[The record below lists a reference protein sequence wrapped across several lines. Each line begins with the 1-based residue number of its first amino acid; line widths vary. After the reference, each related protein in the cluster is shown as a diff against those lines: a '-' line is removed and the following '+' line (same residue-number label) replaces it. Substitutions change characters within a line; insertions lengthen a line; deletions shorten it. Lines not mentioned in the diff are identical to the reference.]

1 MKKGLVLV
9 VISAILAACGGK
21 GQKAVEPAEDL
32 NAKKLL
38 QGIWVDA
45 ETGDL
50 SFQAEGD
57 SIFYPD
63 SMNVPAKF
71 MIVGDTLFLQGSNMT
86 KYPIVKQTEHLFQF
100 INQNGD
106 VVKLNKSDGKEL
118 EQAFEQEP
126 SVTLNQRKTIKRD
139 TVVFS
144 GADRYHCYVQV
155 NPTKQKVF
163 KSKINDDGV
172 SVDNVYYDNSIRVS
186 IFEGRSRIYQHD
198 FHKEDF
204 ARLVPQDF
212 LRQSILSDILV
223 IDNDAESVN
232 YNAHLVLPDSPSSY
246 IINVKISY
254 KGKMSMNVSE

>member
-1 MKKGLVLV
+1 MRKGLVLV

-21 GQKAVEPAEDL
+21 GQKAAEPAEDL

-106 VVKLNKSDGKEL
+106 VVKLNK
-118 EQAFEQEP
+118 
-126 SVTLNQRKTIKRD
+126 RD
-139 TVVFS
+139 TIVFS

-204 ARLVPQDF
+204 ARLVPQ
-212 LRQSILSDILV
+212 RI
-223 IDNDAESVN
+223 
-232 YNAHLVLPDSPSSY
+232 SS
-246 IINVKISY
+246 
-254 KGKMSMNVSE
+254 GRAF

>member
-1 MKKGLVLV
+1 MRKELCIKNHLSELEKVGQFIEEIGEELGLSMELQMNLNLV
-9 VISAILAACGGK
+9 IEEMVVNVISYAYPEGTEADIELLA
-21 GQKAVEPAEDL
+21 
-32 NAKKLL
+32 
-38 QGIWVDA
+38 
-45 ETGDL
+45 
-50 SFQAEGD
+50 
-57 SIFYPD
+57 
-63 SMNVPAKF
+63 
-71 MIVGDTLFLQGSNMT
+71 
-86 KYPIVKQTEHLFQF
+86 
-100 INQNGD
+100 
-106 VVKLNKSDGKEL
+106 KSDGKEL

-232 YNAHLVLPDSPSSY
+232 YNAHLVMPDSPSSY

>member
-1 MKKGLVLV
+1 MKKGLVL
-9 VISAILAACGGK
+9 AIIAGILVACGGK
-21 GQKAVEPAEDL
+21 NSKTAVQSENLA
-32 NAKKLL
+32 AKKML
-38 QGIWVDA
+38 QGIWIDS

-57 SIFYPD
+57 TISYPD
-63 SMNVPAKF
+63 SMNVPVMF
-71 MIVGDTLFLQGSNMT
+71 MIVDDTLILKGSNLT
-86 KYPIVKQTEHLFQF
+86 KYPIVKQTEHLFSF

-106 VVKLNKSDGKEL
+106 VVKLTKSDGEEL

-144 GADRYHCYVQV
+144 GEDRYHCYVQV

-186 IFEGRSRIYQHD
+186 IFQGRSRLYQHD

-204 ARLVPQDF
+204 SRLVPQDF
-212 LRQSILSDILV
+212 LRQSILSDIL
-223 IDNDAESVN
+223 IMNNDSEGVN
-232 YNAHLVLPDSPSSY
+232 YHAHLVIPDSPSSY
-246 IINVKISY
+246 IINVKITY

>member
-1 MKKGLVLV
+1 MKKGVVLAIA
-9 VISAILAACGGK
+9 VIILAACGGK
-21 GQKAVEPAEDL
+21 GQKTAEPAEDL
-32 NAKKLL
+32 NAKQKL

-63 SMNVPAKF
+63 SMNVPVRF
-71 MIVGDTLFLQGSNMT
+71 LIVGDTLILQGSNMT
-86 KYPIVKQTEHLFQF
+86 KYPIVKQTEHLFSF
-100 INQNGD
+100 INRNGD
-106 VVKLNKSDGKEL
+106 VVKLNKSDGNEL

-139 TVVFS
+139 TVVFA
-144 GADRYHCYVQV
+144 GNDRYHCYVQV

-186 IFEGRSRIYQHD
+186 IFEGRSRIYMHD

-223 IDNDAESVN
+223 TDNDAESVN
-232 YNAHLVLPDSPSSY
+232 YNAHLVIPDSPSSY
-246 IINVKISY
+246 IINVKVSY
-254 KGKMSMNVSE
+254 KGKMSMNVRE

>member
-1 MKKGLVLV
+1 MKKGLVL
-9 VISAILAACGGK
+9 AIIAGILVACGGK
-21 GQKAVEPAEDL
+21 NSKTAVQSENLA
-32 NAKKLL
+32 AKKML
-38 QGIWVDA
+38 QGIWIDS

-57 SIFYPD
+57 TISYPD
-63 SMNVPAKF
+63 SMNVPVMF
-71 MIVGDTLFLQGSNMT
+71 MIVDDTLILKGSNLT
-86 KYPIVKQTEHLFQF
+86 KYPIVKQTEHLFSF

-106 VVKLNKSDGKEL
+106 IVKLTKSDGEEL

-144 GADRYHCYVQV
+144 GEERYHCYVQV

-186 IFEGRSRIYQHD
+186 IFQGRSRLYQHD

-204 ARLVPQDF
+204 SRLVPQDF
-212 LRQSILSDILV
+212 LRQSILSDIL
-223 IDNDAESVN
+223 IMNNDSEGVN
-232 YNAHLVLPDSPSSY
+232 YHAHLVIPDSPSSY
-246 IINVKISY
+246 IINVKITY